1 MSFEVDWR
9 PNFEQ
14 SEIIVESR
22 PTPELDQG
30 YSLFLFATDNSALK
44 VQAEKYLFGGN
55 LTFVFLIKK

>member
-14 SEIIVESR
+14 GEIIVESR
-22 PTPELDQG
+22 PTPELEQG
-30 YSLFLFATDNSALK
+30 YSLFLVATENTSLK

-55 LTFVFLIKK
+55 LTFVALIKK